1 MLRATAGD
9 MPPPFRPKMEADTA
23 FIKQRSE
30 QLYRAER
37 ASLTRLTNRMFAALF
52 VLQWLAGIAVAA
64 WYSPSGLPVRAS
76 TLEVEI
82 ATAVGL
88 GGLIIA
94 LPLFLIHRRP
104 EAPYTRHI
112 VASAQML
119 FSGLLIHLTGGRIE
133 THFHIFG
140 SLAFLAFYRDWRVL
154 VTASCVVAADQFLRG
169 MYWPQSVFGMTMG
182 VRWRWLEHVGW
193 VVFED
198 VFLIFACLRGNE
210 GMRAR
215 MARQAEVEESRSSV
229 ERAVTERTLQLANS
243 NRDLGRQINE
253 RQRVELEL
261 RATHNELESRVRERT
276 TELGAA
282 NRALKRQIDE
292 GRRAEEELARSM
304 QRYRFMTDSVPQIV
318 WTARPEGQIDYFN
331 RRFHEYTGQTAEE
344 AREWDWRAV
353 THPDDLA
360 RGLELWQAAVQC
372 QGIFEVESRL
382 RRGSDGAYRW
392 HLSRAI
398 PMRDPD
404 GNIIQWFGTFTD
416 IDDQKR
422 SREIVSRSE
431 QRYRSLVAAS
441 SQIVWLADAE
451 CRVTQDLPE
460 WRAATGQSY
469 EQMMGYGWLDAFHPD
484 DRERSAELW
493 RWALETR
500 TIYENEHRMR
510 TADSSYRYYSTRG
523 IPVLEPNGAI
533 REWIGTSTDITERKQ
548 AEEVVR
554 RAQEDLEARV
564 RERTAQL
571 TETNR
576 ILHQQVIERQRIEA
590 ELAEA
595 RDQAL
600 RSATLKSQFLA
611 NMSHEIRTPMN
622 GVIGMTSL
630 LLDTHLDEEQREFIE
645 TIRTSGDSLLSI
657 INDILD
663 FSKIEAGKLDFEE
676 LDLDLQATVEG
687 AIELLAEKAQAKGL
701 DLACHV
707 LEDVPRQLRGDPGRL
722 RQVLVNL
729 AGNAIKFTPQ
739 GKVLVHVAK
748 IQESPND
755 VQLCV
760 QVSDTG
766 IGLSEESIRGL
777 FQAFVQADGSMTRR
791 FGGTGL
797 GLAISKQLVELMG
810 GEIGVES
817 SPGQGSTFW
826 FTVKLA
832 KQPIL
837 LEDEESAGEGPAD
850 FKGARTLIVGSSGTG
865 EVLREQLGSWGM
877 EILAL
882 TDGREALDALRVS
895 AAAGKPY
902 GFVLA
907 DMHLPGIDGPQLAH
921 EIKND
926 AAVRAA
932 RIIILLAPGQKPGFT
947 SGGRNDISASLHKP
961 VKRSQ
966 LRELF
971 RTLLSSDQQVAENP
985 HPRRTRRIQPTARP
999 AKSRG
1004 VRILIAEDNQV
1015 NQKVVIRQ
1023 LQKIGYK
1030 ADAVANGQEALEA
1043 TAKVAYDVVL
1053 MDCQMP
1059 EMDGFTATREIRQ
1072 RENAN
1077 GMHTPIVA
1085 LTANALEGD
1094 RERCLAAGMDD
1105 YLSKPLKIEA
1115 LQETLERWITTAAPK
1130 EAEPPTPAL
1139 QTAA

>member
-1 MLRATAGD
+1 
-9 MPPPFRPKMEADTA
+9 MEADTA

-30 QLYRAER
+30 QLYRIER
-37 ASLTRLTNRMFAALF
+37 AHLTRLTNRMFAALL

-64 WYSPSGLPVRAS
+64 WYSPRHLAARAT
-76 TLEVEI
+76 TLETELI
-82 ATAVGL
+82 TAVGL

-94 LPLFLIHRRP
+94 LPLFLIRRRP
-104 EAPYTRHI
+104 EASLTRHV
-112 VASAQML
+112 VAVAQML
-119 FSGLLIHLTGGRIE
+119 FSGLLIHLTGGRTE

-154 VTASCVVAADQFLRG
+154 LTASCVVATDQFARG
-169 MYWPQSVFGMTMG
+169 MYWPESVFGMAAGAAT
-182 VRWRWLEHVGW
+182 RWRWVEHVGW
-193 VVFED
+193 IVFED
-198 VFLIFACLRGNE
+198 IFLIFACVRGNE
-210 GMRAR
+210 NMRDRATQ
-215 MARQAEVEESRSSV
+215 QAEVEESRSSV
-229 ERAVTERTLQLANS
+229 ERAVSERTMQLAAS
-243 NRDLGRQINE
+243 NRDLGRQVNE
-253 RQRVELEL
+253 RQRVEMEL
-261 RATHNELESRVRERT
+261 RATHNELETRVRERT
-276 TELGAA
+276 AELGAA

-292 GRRAEEELARSM
+292 GRKTEEELARSM

-318 WTARPEGQIDYFN
+318 WTSRPDGTIDYFN

-344 AREWDWRAV
+344 TREWGWRAV

-360 RGLELWQAAVQC
+360 RSVELWQTAVQT
-372 QGIFEVESRL
+372 QGVFEVESRL
-382 RRGSDGAYRW
+382 RRGSDAAYRW

-404 GNIIQWFGTFTD
+404 GNIIQWFGTCTD

-422 SREIVSRSE
+422 SREIVIRSE

-441 SQIVWLADAE
+441 SQIVWLADSE
-451 CRVTQDLPE
+451 CRITQDLPE
-460 WRAATGQSY
+460 WRAATGQTY
-469 EQMMGYGWLDAFHPD
+469 EQMMGYGWLDAFHPE

-500 TIYENEHRMR
+500 TFYENEHRMR
-510 TADSSYRYYSTRG
+510 TADGGYRYYSTRG
-523 IPVLEPNGAI
+523 IPVLESNGAI

-554 RAQEDLEARV
+554 RAKEDLEARV

-630 LLDTHLDEEQREFIE
+630 LLDTDLDEEQREFIE

-729 AGNAIKFTPQ
+729 AGNAIKFTPS
-739 GKVLVHVAK
+739 GRVLVHVAK
-748 IQESPND
+748 IQESTSE
-755 VQLCV
+755 VELCV

-766 IGLSEESIRGL
+766 IGLSEASIKGL
-777 FQAFVQADGSMTRR
+777 FQAFVQADGSTTRK

-810 GEIGVES
+810 GQIGVES
-817 SPGQGSTFW
+817 SPGTGSTFW

-837 LEDEESAGEGPAD
+837 LEDEEAPSETPTD
-850 FKGARTLIVGSSGTG
+850 FRGTRTLIVGSSGTG
-865 EVLREQLGSWGM
+865 EVLREQLATWGM

-882 TDGREALDALRVS
+882 TDGREALGALKKA
-895 AAAGKPY
+895 AAAGSPY

-907 DMHLPGIDGPQLAH
+907 DMNLPGLDGPLLAQ

-926 AAVRAA
+926 AALAAA
-932 RIIILLAPGQKPGFT
+932 RVIILLAPGQKQSFT

-966 LRELF
+966 LRDLF
-971 RTLLSSDQQVAENP
+971 QTLLSAKQNQVLDP
-985 HPRRTRRIQPTARP
+985 PPRRTRRIPPVARP
-999 AKSRG
+999 AKSKG

-1105 YLSKPLKIEA
+1105 YLSKPLKLEA
-1115 LQETLERWITTAAPK
+1115 LQETLERWITVPAAK
-1130 EAEPPTPAL
+1130 EPEAAVPL